1 MDAASGPSVEGVG
14 EPGFGR
20 LSRDSLVYSLG
31 AFAGKAAALILVP
44 ILTRVLSTDDFGR
57 LDVLSALT
65 SALIS
70 VLLLGLDTAAL
81 RQFFALDDEGERS
94 ELVTTLLLLLLI
106 CTVPVCLVIVAFRT
120 SISDWLFGTTS
131 LDNAVA
137 LVAAS
142 VLGGIVLFGAQAVL
156 RMERRPSGFAAV
168 ETLSLGAQAAL
179 VIVLV
184 YAWERSVV
192 AVMIGYAL

>member
-81 RQFFALDDEGERS
+81 RQFFDLESEDDRG
-94 ELVTTLLLLLLI
+94 ELVTTLMVLLLAA
-106 CTVPVCLVIVAFRT
+106 TVPVCVVLV
-120 SISDWLFGTTS
+120 
-131 LDNAVA
+131 
-137 LVAAS
+137 
-142 VLGGIVLFGAQAVL
+142 VL
-156 RMERRPSGFAAV
+156 R
-168 ETLSLGAQAAL
+168 
-179 VIVLV
+179 
-184 YAWERSVV
+184 RS
-192 AVMIGYAL
+192 I